1 MAEPRGVQELQNT
14 SIIGER
20 KEDDSANNK
29 MNLECVLPKYNIS
42 AGRGFAQEAHLS
54 MARLYFTDLGEVLK
68 ALGDRNADSYKG
80 QPVSYIGF
88 LLQQVSENRQEK
100 SQTSPLVGDG
110 SHTTF
115 FGSSPRQYSYSGIL
129 LNGSNVRWREL
140 LTRLY
145 DEYLRG
151 STAVSK
157 GRPIV
162 IVYDNKVVSG
172 WLLSLSQTLSSSNEM
187 VIPFSF
193 SIQVIQEV
201 STTSEDKVRKDFF
214 KYIKFDHSL
223 RQLAVVDT
231 NAELPFDDYVRKA
244 SIRLPPKAISGGGGS
259 GRCKVKDPVASKHG
273 ESKKTQGPS
282 GPVKADSP
290 TQSSCDMAEAVLY
303 HSRKAAA
310 YQKKYDAAEAAGNKK
325 NVATY
330 RALRDKSR
338 GEINKLQEWAKRDNV
353 AGLEEYNKVL
363 TDAGL
368 TDSEKKSI
376 ESSGGLNKLS
386 KYKTKKTSSKVSKA
400 AKDKR
405 KKK

>member
-1 MAEPRGVQELQNT
+1 MAEPKGVQDLQDT
-14 SIIGER
+14 RIIGEW
-20 KEDDSANNK
+20 KSNDAKSNK
-29 MNLECVLPKYNIS
+29 LNLECVLPKYDIS
-42 AGRGFAQEAHLS
+42 AGRGFAQDAHLS
-54 MARLYFTDLGEVLK
+54 MARLYFDDLGEVLS
-68 ALGDRNADSYKG
+68 ALGDSNYNEHRG
-80 QPVSYIGF
+80 QPYSYIGF

-100 SQTSPLVGDG
+100 AQTSPLVGDG

-115 FGSSPRQYSYSGIL
+115 FGSSPRQYSYTGIL

-140 LTRLY
+140 ITKLY
-145 DEYLRG
+145 DGYLRG

-157 GRPIV
+157 GKPIV
-162 IVYDNKVVSG
+162 IIYDNKVVSG

-187 VIPFSF
+187 VVPFSF
-193 SIQVIQEV
+193 SIQVIEEV
-201 STTSEDKVRKDFF
+201 STTPDDKLSRDFK
-214 KYIKFDHSL
+214 KYLKQDHTL
-223 RQLAVVDT
+223 RNLAITDT
-231 NAELPFDDYVRKA
+231 NTELPFDDYVRKA
-244 SIRLPPKAISGGGGS
+244 SIRLPPKAIRGGGG
-259 GRCKVKDPVASKHG
+259 GRCKVKDPMTSKHG

-310 YQKKYDAAEAAGNKK
+310 YQKKHDAARAAGNKK
-325 NVATY
+325 RVATY
-330 RALRDKSR
+330 RALRNKSYE
-338 GEINKLQEWAKRDNV
+338 EIKKLQTWAKRDNV

-368 TDSEKKSI
+368 TSTEKENI
-376 ESSGGLNKLS
+376 AAGDGLNKLS
-386 KYKTKKTSSKVSKA
+386 KYKRKKTSSKVSKA

>member
-1 MAEPRGVQELQNT
+1 MAEPKGVQDLQDT
-14 SIIGER
+14 RIIGEW
-20 KEDDSANNK
+20 KSNDAKSNK
-29 MNLECVLPKYNIS
+29 LNLECVLPKYDIS
-42 AGRGFAQEAHLS
+42 AGRGFAQDAHLS
-54 MARLYFTDLGEVLK
+54 MARLYFDDLGEVLS
-68 ALGDRNADSYKG
+68 ALGDSKYNAYRG
-80 QPVSYIGF
+80 QPYSYIGF

-100 SQTSPLVGDG
+100 AQTSPLVGDG

-115 FGSSPRQYSYSGIL
+115 FGSSPRQYSYTGIL

-140 LTRLY
+140 ITKLY
-145 DEYLRG
+145 DGYLRG

-157 GRPIV
+157 GKPIV
-162 IVYDNKVVSG
+162 IIYDNKVVSG

-187 VIPFSF
+187 VVPFSF
-193 SIQVIQEV
+193 SIQVIEEV
-201 STTSEDKVRKDFF
+201 STTPDDKLSRDFK
-214 KYIKFDHSL
+214 KYLKQDSTL
-223 RQLAVVDT
+223 RNLAVTDT

-244 SIRLPPKAISGGGGS
+244 SIRLPPKAIRGGGG
-259 GRCKVKDPVASKHG
+259 GGGCKVKRPERSMHG

-282 GPVKADSP
+282 GPVKAESP

-303 HSRKAAA
+303 HSRKAAK
-310 YQKKYDAAEAAGNKK
+310 YQKKYDAAKAARNTKSM
-325 NVATY
+325 ATY

-338 GEINKLQEWAKRDNV
+338 GEINKLQKWSKRDNV

-376 ESSGGLNKLS
+376 TAGDGLNKLS
-386 KYKTKKTSSKVSKA
+386 KYKRKKTSSKVSKA